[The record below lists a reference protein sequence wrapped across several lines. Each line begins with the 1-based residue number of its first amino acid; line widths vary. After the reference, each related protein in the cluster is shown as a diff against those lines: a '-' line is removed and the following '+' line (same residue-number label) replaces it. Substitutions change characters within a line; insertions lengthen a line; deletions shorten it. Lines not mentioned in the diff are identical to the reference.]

1 MTKQHLRRMK
11 AMITVMAAMAAV
23 LAMSATAAFAQVY
36 PPDQDFGVTCTPT
49 DPEPGDTVTCQVVG
63 AEDGED
69 LEATATA
76 EVAGVLYQDSF
87 NADNDGNAT
96 FSFSTAG
103 TQDGERIDVVVRGA
117 QSGEAGDSV
126 VVDEDDDVEPADR
139 GEPVAAAPSTTTP
152 SGDRL
157 PVTGGQ
163 ALLLSVVGLS
173 LVGGGL
179 LALRKRGDSI
189 A

>member
-1 MTKQHLRRMK
+1 MTKQHLRRAK

-23 LAMSATAAFAQVY
+23 LAMSATAAFAQY
-36 PPDQDFGVTCTPT
+36 PPDTDFGVTCTPT
-49 DPEPGDTVTCQVVG
+49 NPSPGDTVTCDVTG

-76 EVAGVLYQDSF
+76 EVAGVLYEDSF
-87 NADNDGNAT
+87 NADDNGEAT

-117 QSGEAGDSV
+117 QSGEAGTSV
-126 VVDEDDDVEPADR
+126 SADADVEPADD

-163 ALLLSVVGLS
+163 ALLLSVVGLA